1 MWRFP
6 ARHSEPAGASGSIVG
21 GLAQR
26 LDRARGG
33 LIVIIELAL
42 GQPGLAVVED
52 HHERRAALDRSE
64 VTALRAE
71 VPQGD
76 GVLVGR
82 QRSQIL
88 VATVRGGQGFRGA
101 AG

>member
-1 MWRFP
+1 
-6 ARHSEPAGASGSIVG
+6 
-21 GLAQR
+21 
-26 LDRARGG
+26 
-33 LIVIIELAL
+33 
-42 GQPGLAVVED
+42 
-52 HHERRAALDRSE
+52 